1 MKKRTI
7 IKIII
12 AILPIILNFILIP
25 VQFNFSP
32 IIGPTDVDEIR
43 YGKFKGDYLISD
55 GVGVVKIMDP
65 YTRQILWKNNCPHF
79 FFHDADLLPNGDVL
93 IADTGGDKIIEINIT
108 TNKVVWEW
116 DAKNNSQVN
125 WTDFGLKNGWDH
137 NALSIVQNKN
147 PPNGYY
153 THLNAVEF
161 INGSQSGKKYD
172 TVLVSIRN
180 FDLLIEINHSAKIGE
195 PGYLNITW
203 HYGIPGNHSLL
214 FHQHSPKRLSNGHTL
229 VCDSEN
235 NRVIEI
241 DKNGKLIWE
250 YRDKKLRWVRDCD
263 LLPNGNL
270 LITDS
275 NNNRIIEINKTTKE
289 IVKCFTFGLFTPF
302 DADLTSDGKII
313 VGNTFGDD
321 IIVYDYSSGLVVDII
336 GFNYLFAPIFFTIL
350 AVIIYQIGNLIY
362 VFKNLNEKSII
373 KRFRKREVYSKL
385 VIIITLTIFIY
396 FFYYFMAYIWNY
408 GIWHFTESF
417 PRPSI

>member
-1 MKKRTI
+1 M
-7 IKIII
+7 
-12 AILPIILNFILIP
+12 
-25 VQFNFSP
+25 
-32 IIGPTDVDEIR
+32 
-43 YGKFKGDYLISD
+43 
-55 GVGVVKIMDP
+55 
-65 YTRQILWKNNCPHF
+65 
-79 FFHDADLLPNGDVL
+79 
-93 IADTGGDKIIEINIT
+93 
-108 TNKVVWEW
+108 
-116 DAKNNSQVN
+116 
-125 WTDFGLKNGWDH
+125 
-137 NALSIVQNKN
+137 
-147 PPNGYY
+147 
-153 THLNAVEF
+153 
-161 INGSQSGKKYD
+161 
-172 TVLVSIRN
+172 
-180 FDLLIEINHSAKIGE
+180 
-195 PGYLNITW
+195 
-203 HYGIPGNHSLL
+203 
-214 FHQHSPKRLSNGHTL
+214 

-275 NNNRIIEINKTTKE
+275 NNNRIIEINKTTRE